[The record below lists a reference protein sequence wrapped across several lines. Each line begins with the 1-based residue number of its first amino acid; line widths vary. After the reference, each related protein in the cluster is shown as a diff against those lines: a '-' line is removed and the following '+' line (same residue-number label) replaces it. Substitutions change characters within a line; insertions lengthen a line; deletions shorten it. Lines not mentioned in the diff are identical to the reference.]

1 MSGVFNRTQSQKIL
15 NGPMS
20 KLKTNH
26 KVETLIWLIIVA
38 VFFVFS
44 FEFDQEIEIYKFGAT
59 GWPRVILG
67 LLLLVTLGNFLHLYK
82 KGSGA
87 QLGRIGISDDEEE
100 ISYDGIGSV
109 KKLIAILSLPLIFSW
124 SLKPVGFYSA
134 TPFFIALLIVLLGE
148 KRIKWILSITLFI
161 YFLLILLF
169 MVILNAP
176 LPQGNVSPFYD
187 FSALMLTINTN
198 LHQFLNF

>member
-1 MSGVFNRTQSQKIL
+1 
-15 NGPMS
+15 MS

-26 KVETLIWLIIVA
+26 KVETLIWLTIVA
-38 VFFVFS
+38 VFFVYS
-44 FEFDQEIEIYKFGAT
+44 FEFNQEIEIYKFGAT

>member
-1 MSGVFNRTQSQKIL
+1 
-15 NGPMS
+15 MS

-26 KVETLIWLIIVA
+26 KVETLIWLTIVA
-38 VFFVFS
+38 VFFVYS
-44 FEFDQEIEIYKFGAT
+44 FEFNQEIEIYKFGAT

-82 KGSGA
+82 KGSEA
-87 QLGRIGISDDEEE
+87 QQGRVGISDVEEE
-100 ISYDGIGSV
+100 ISYDGIGSI

-134 TPFFIALLIVLLGE
+134 TPVFIALTIMLLGE
-148 KRIKWILSITLFI
+148 KRIKWVLGITLFI
-161 YFLLILLF
+161 YLVLILLF
-169 MVILNAP
+169 MVVLNAP

-187 FSALMLTINTN
+187 FSAFMLTLNTK
-198 LHQFLNF
+198 LHQSLNF

>member
-15 NGPMS
+15 SGSMS

-26 KVETLIWLIIVA
+26 KVETLIWLTIVT
-38 VFFVFS
+38 VFFVYS
-44 FEFDQEIEIYKFGAT
+44 FEFNQEIEIYKFGAT

-82 KGSGA
+82 KGSEV
-87 QLGRIGISDDEEE
+87 QLGRVGISDVEEE
-100 ISYDGIGSV
+100 ISYDGIGSI

-134 TPFFIALLIVLLGE
+134 TPVFIALTIMLLGE
-148 KRIKWILSITLFI
+148 KRIKWILGITLFI
-161 YFLLILLF
+161 YLVLILLF

-187 FSALMLTINTN
+187 FSAFMLTLNTK
-198 LHQFLNF
+198 LHQSLNF